1 MSAFRREF
9 LVLSD
14 SHGRR
19 DLLLQLIGQLNFR
32 PEAILFLGDGVRD
45 LQVLAEHPRFS
56 DIPIHAVAGNCD
68 CFFDF
73 TSAREPNCRLLPVGA
88 HRIFMTHGHLYG
100 VNGGVTAAAH
110 NALAQGADVLL
121 YGHTHIAAESYQTLH
136 VRDEQGLYTEKTLL
150 IANPGSIGE
159 PRDGG
164 GHRFGVLTLTE
175 HEAIFSHGTLQEP

>member
-1 MSAFRREF
+1 MRNAKEY

-14 SHGRR
+14 SHGRTAHLTR
-19 DLLLQLIGQLNFR
+19 LIEQLNFR
-32 PEAILFLGDGVRD
+32 PTAILFLGDGLRD
-45 LQVLAEHPRFS
+45 LRVFEEHPTWR
-56 DIPIHAVAGNCD
+56 DIPVYAVAGNCD

-73 TSAREPNCRLLPVGA
+73 TSAREPNCRLLPVGT

-136 VRDEQGLYTEKTLL
+136 VRDEQGQYTEKTLL
-150 IANPGSIGE
+150 VANPGSIGE

-164 GHRFGVLTLTE
+164 GYRFGVLTLTDTSVL
-175 HEAIFSHGTLQEP
+175 FSHGALS